1 MATRPQY
8 DNNLNNE
15 KYIHFRKT
23 DSSTFASQFPEFRT
37 WLYKTNDNLEFVNII
52 GSRNIPVLDAS
63 NNLQLNPD
71 REKLLP
77 ILYQGDI
84 YNMYF
89 LDDIKV
95 IYING
100 VPYTS
105 PDDYITD
112 IKFHDGDEIY
122 KDPSTHVI
130 YIPVIAG
137 GGSGGSI
144 DMSKFKIS
152 RLAFKDSNGLT
163 PVGRMIPFYSTAEN
177 TYTIE
182 SVYNSYRLNGIEGSN
197 YALTS
202 NIVGNAT
209 DNLDSVLTLNAL
221 KNYVLT
227 HGGGGGG
234 GDYDDTWHSDE
245 EED

>member
-1 MATRPQY
+1 MALKRTY
-8 DNNLNNE
+8 DTNLNSE

-23 DSSTFASQFPEFRT
+23 DASTFASQFPEFRS
-37 WLYKTNDNLEFVNII
+37 WLYKTNDSLDYVNII

-63 NNLQLNPD
+63 SHLQLNPQ
-71 REKLLP
+71 REKP
-77 ILYQGDI
+77 FPTLYEGDI

-89 LDDIKV
+89 LDDFKL

-100 VPYTS
+100 VPYS
-105 PDDYITD
+105 GGDDYISD
-112 IKFHDGDEIY
+112 IKFHEGSGIV
-122 KDPSTHVI
+122 KDPSTNTI
-130 YIPVIAG
+130 YIPKYA
-137 GGSGGSI
+137 GSGGEI
-144 DMSKFKIS
+144 DLSDLKVS

-163 PVGRMIPFYSTAEN
+163 PVGRMIPFYSTVEN
-177 TYTIE
+177 TFTIE

-202 NIVGNAT
+202 NIVGNAN
-209 DNLDSVLTLNAL
+209 DDLDSVLTLNAL

-234 GDYDDTWHSDE
+234 GDYDDTWHSDD
-245 EED
+245 EDE

>member
-1 MATRPQY
+1 MPQKTTY
-8 DNNLNNE
+8 DTNLNNE

-23 DSSTFASQFPEFRT
+23 DASTFASKFPEFRS
-37 WLYKTNDNLEFVNII
+37 WLYKTNDSLEFVNII

-71 REKLLP
+71 REKP
-77 ILYQGDI
+77 FPTLYEGDI
-84 YNMYF
+84 YNMFF
-89 LDDIKV
+89 LDDFKV

-100 VPYTS
+100 VPYSS

-112 IKFHDGDEIY
+112 VKFHEGSGIY
-122 KDPSTHVI
+122 KDPSTHII
-130 YIPVIAG
+130 YIPTIAG
-137 GGSGGSI
+137 GGS
-144 DMSKFKIS
+144 DVDLSKFKVS

-177 TYTIE
+177 TYTVD
-182 SVYNSYRLNGIEGSN
+182 SVYNAYRLNGIEGSN

-202 NIVGNAT
+202 SVVGNAT

-234 GDYDDTWHSDE
+234 GDYDDNWHSDDE
-245 EED
+245 E